1 MASITANIAKGRAV
15 QLYENVNSNS
25 PTNSALII
33 GVLVAGGDT
42 LATLQDYDTIS
53 AMLAGPSTE
62 AAATGY
68 ARKTLTDADLSSWT
82 PDDTNNRILLTL
94 PLQTWSPNTGETWDI
109 AFVAYDPDTTGG
121 TDADL
126 VPITY
131 HEMRENGTAMPTIT
145 GSSIVLDLSAGWVLD
160 V

>member
-15 QLYENVNSNS
+15 EFYENVNSNN
-25 PTNSALII
+25 PANSALII
-33 GVLVAGGDT
+33 GVLVTGGDT
-42 LATLQDYDTIS
+42 LLTLQDYDTVA

-62 AAATGY
+62 AAASGY
-68 ARKTLTDADLSSWT
+68 ARKTLTDADLASWS

-109 AFVAYDPDTTGG
+109 AFVAYDNDTTGG
-121 TDADL
+121 TDANL
-126 VPITY
+126 IPITY

-145 GSSIVLDLSAGWVLD
+145 GSSIVLDLSSGWTLSV
-160 V
+160 